1 MSSYQ
6 YIIKVMTGNKSIDTI
21 ILLIATLITG
31 ATLGTFVYSDMIY
44 KRPLP
49 SDKLEKEKLIEDSK
63 VAVAPDIYKL
73 DKLIINLNSPTRR
86 LRFLDI
92 EVNLVPFRS
101 NAIETFQT
109 KKFYIKDA
117 IIDIASNMA
126 PDELNTV
133 AGKVILE
140 ERIRKRLN
148 DFFGKS
154 LVKEIFFSRFV
165 VQ

>member
-1 MSSYQ
+1 
-6 YIIKVMTGNKSIDTI
+6 MTGNKSLDN
-21 ILLIATLITG
+21 ILLLLASLITA
-31 ATLGTFVYSDMIY
+31 ATLGTFVYSEMLY
-44 KRPLP
+44 KKPLP
-49 SDKLEKEKLIEDSK
+49 SDALEKEKLIEDSK
-63 VAVAPDIYKL
+63 VSVAPDIYKVE
-73 DKLIINLNSPTRR
+73 KLIINLNSPSKR
-86 LRFLDI
+86 LRFLDL
-92 EVNLVPFRS
+92 EVHLVPFKS
-101 NAIETFQT
+101 DSIDFFET

-154 LVKEIFFSRFV
+154 HVKEIFFSRFV

>member
-1 MSSYQ
+1 MY
-6 YIIKVMTGNKSIDTI
+6 YKRVMTGNKSIDTI

-31 ATLGTFVYSDMIY
+31 ATLGIFVYSEMLY
-44 KRPLP
+44 ERALP
-49 SDKLEKEKLIEDSK
+49 SDKVEKKKLIEDSR
-63 VAVAPDIYKL
+63 VAVAPDIYKVE
-73 DKLIINLNSPTRR
+73 KLIINLSSPTRR
-86 LRFLDI
+86 LRFLDV
-92 EVNLVPFRS
+92 EVNLVPFKGQY
-101 NAIETFQT
+101 IEIFDA
-109 KKFYIKDA
+109 KKFYIKDV
-117 IIDIASNMA
+117 IIDISSNMA
-126 PDELNTV
+126 PDELNSV

>member
-1 MSSYQ
+1 
-6 YIIKVMTGNKSIDTI
+6 MTGNKSIDTI

-31 ATLGTFVYSDMIY
+31 ATLGIFVYSDMIY

-49 SDKLEKEKLIEDSK
+49 SDKIEKEKLIEDSK

-73 DKLIINLNSPTRR
+73 DKLIINLSSPTRR
-86 LRFLDI
+86 LRFLDV
-92 EVNLVPFRS
+92 EASLVPFKS
-101 NAIETFQT
+101 NAIQIFET

-117 IIDIASNMA
+117 VIDIVSNMA

>member
-1 MSSYQ
+1 
-6 YIIKVMTGNKSIDTI
+6 MTGNKSIDTI

-31 ATLGTFVYSDMIY
+31 ATLGIFVYSEMLFE
-44 KRPLP
+44 RPLP
-49 SDKLEKEKLIEDSK
+49 SDAVEKEKLIEDSK
-63 VAVAPDIYKL
+63 VAVAPDIYKV
-73 DKLIINLNSPTRR
+73 DKLIINLNSATRR
-86 LRFLDI
+86 LRFLDV
-92 EVNLVPFRS
+92 EVNLVPFKS
-101 NAIETFQT
+101 NSIEIFDS

-126 PDELNTV
+126 PEELNTV

-140 ERIRKRLN
+140 ERVRKRLN

>member
-1 MSSYQ
+1 
-6 YIIKVMTGNKSIDTI
+6 MTGNKSIDTI

-31 ATLGTFVYSDMIY
+31 ATLGIFVYSEMLFE
-44 KRPLP
+44 RPTP
-49 SDKLEKEKLIEDSK
+49 SDAIEKTKLLEDSK
-63 VAVAPDIYKL
+63 IAVAPDIYKV
-73 DKLIINLNSPTRR
+73 DKLIINLSSPTRR
-86 LRFLDI
+86 LRFLDV
-92 EVNLVPFRS
+92 EVNLVPFKS
-101 NAIETFQT
+101 ETIETFES
-109 KKFYIKDA
+109 KKFYIKDV
-117 IIDIASNMA
+117 IIDISSNMA